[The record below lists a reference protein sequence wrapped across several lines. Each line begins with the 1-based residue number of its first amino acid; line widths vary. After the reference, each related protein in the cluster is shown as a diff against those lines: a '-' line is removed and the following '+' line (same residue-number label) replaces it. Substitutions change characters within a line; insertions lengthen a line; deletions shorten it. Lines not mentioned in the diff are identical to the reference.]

1 MQVAEK
7 TFLVGLGIFSVTRE
21 RVQKKI
27 DELVRK
33 GKETSDEAGDL
44 VQKLIQKGRAEKE
57 ALHSTASRSK
67 GTVLDQLNLAT
78 KEDIARL
85 EQKLEELKQ
94 KLL

>member
-7 TFLVGLGIFSVTRE
+7 AFLVGLGAFSIARE

-27 DELVRK
+27 DELVQK
-33 GKETSDEAGDL
+33 GEGTKSNTGNLLRE
-44 VQKLIQKGRAEKE
+44 LIQKGRAEKE
-57 ALHSTASRSK
+57 ALRSTASRSK
-67 GTVLDQLNLAT
+67 GAVLDQLKFAT

-94 KLL
+94 KLT